1 LAALSGALT
10 GPVPVATTVAA
21 VAPDPATTAAIPGQD
36 STTSARILPPP
47 VVRTL
52 PLDAPQDE
60 IVVTGRNTRGD
71 PLEAANEAA
80 FAVTQAAD
88 DAIVAP
94 AARAY
99 KKVPSQFR
107 IGLRNFLANFREPVV
122 AANFLLQGKPGKAA
136 ETVGRFAINTT
147 VGIAGILDMAR
158 RRPFRL
164 PRRRNSFAN
173 TLGFYGIGPGP
184 FFFLPLIG
192 ATTLRDLLGNV
203 TDQVIVPLGPIR
215 PLRGGAATVP
225 IGVLS
230 ALDYRIEFDEDL
242 SRAKAG
248 ADPYAAVRAFY
259 LRRRQA
265 EIDHLRGRPDP
276 VGGPPAPR
284 APAGGT
290 APR

>member
-1 LAALSGALT
+1 VVLLAALA
-10 GPVPVATTVAA
+10 GPVAGGIVTADPFVLPIGQQRAT
-21 VAPDPATTAAIPGQD
+21 PDPDFPE
-36 STTSARILPPP
+36 RIIPPP

-52 PLDAPQDE
+52 PPAGQDE
-60 IVVTGRNTRGD
+60 IVVTGRNAHGD

-80 FAVTQAAD
+80 FAVAQAAD
-88 DAIVAP
+88 DAVVAP

-99 KKVPSQFR
+99 KKVPSPFR
-107 IGLRNFLANFREPVV
+107 TGLRNFLANFREPVV

-147 VGIAGILDMAR
+147 IGIVGVLDMAK

-173 TLGFYGIGPGP
+173 TLGFYGVKPGP

-192 ATTLRDLLGNV
+192 ATTLRDLFGNV
-203 TDQVIVPLGPIR
+203 TDQVLVPLGPIR
-215 PLRGGAATVP
+215 PLRGSTWSVP

-242 SRAKAG
+242 SRAKAST
-248 ADPYAAVRAFY
+248 DPYAAVRAFY
-259 LRRRQA
+259 LKRRQA
-265 EIDHLRGRPDP
+265 EIDHLRGRTPIPTD
-276 VGGPPAPR
+276 AR